1 MSAFPEEQVSLIIV
15 TRMHM
20 NTGLSDTAERET
32 VMNAT
37 LDKFAELFKN
47 AIVIDDDIP
56 IEKWMMEYVK
66 TCSSTESLCF
76 YDCTSILD
84 QYKTWCQ
91 IFKNVQPFYGRSDIR
106 I

>member
-56 IEKWMMEYVK
+56 IEKWICEDVLVYREFVLLWLYK
-66 TCSSTESLCF
+66 HF
-76 YDCTSILD
+76 GSIQD
-84 QYKTWCQ
+84 M
-91 IFKNVQPFYGRSDIR
+91 VSDF
-106 I
+106 